1 MTKKIKIFNKKK
13 QLYLINIILNLTNKK
28 MRTTNVIRIFASGG
42 ERGIRTPGASQH
54 DGFQDRCNR
63 PLYHLSLQDDQLGF
77 LKRLQ
82 RYEHFLFLPNF
93 TATFF
98 IFISKKAFQTF
109 VTPSKHH
116 ETAEGTCYH
125 KEKTQ

>member
-63 PLYHLSLQDDQLGF
+63 PLYHLSIVGSTSFVSQ
-77 LKRLQ
+77 KRVQ
-82 RYEHFLFLPNF
+82 R
-93 TATFF
+93 
-98 IFISKKAFQTF
+98 
-109 VTPSKHH
+109 
-116 ETAEGTCYH
+116 
-125 KEKTQ
+125 